1 MMISLVLSVLISL
14 LYSEKPVQLGAEYTL
29 SVTVDDIQVAEGT
42 LLVDVFDKAD
52 HFLETPFRSAKA
64 EVSTTGSIELS
75 FEKLPRG
82 TYAISVIHDQND
94 NGELDMNAVGIPT
107 EGYGFSKDA
116 MGMFGPP
123 SFEKAQINI
132 EQSQSIHIHLR

>member
-1 MMISLVLSVLISL
+1 MMISLILSVLFSL
-14 LYSEKPVQLGAEYTL
+14 FSEEPVHLSAEYTL
-29 SVTVDDIQVAEGT
+29 SVTVDDISLAEGT
-42 LLVDVFDKAD
+42 LLVDIFDKAD
-52 HFLETPFRSAKA
+52 HFLETPFRSTTVK
-64 EVSTTGSIELS
+64 VDTTGSIEVS
-75 FEKLPRG
+75 FEKLPQG
-82 TYAISVIHDQND
+82 TYAVSVIHDHND

-132 EQSQSIHIHLR
+132 EQSQNIHIHLR